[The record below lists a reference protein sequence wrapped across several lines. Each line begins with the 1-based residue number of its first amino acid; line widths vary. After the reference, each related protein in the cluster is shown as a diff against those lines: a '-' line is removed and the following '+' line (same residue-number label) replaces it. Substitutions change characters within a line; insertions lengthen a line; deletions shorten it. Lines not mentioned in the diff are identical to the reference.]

1 MSKKNNNFFEEQIEK
16 IILAIVG
23 LVCVML
29 LIFRVLISP
38 NLVNYEDRKF
48 APGDIDNYILSEQ
61 AEDLKDK
68 LNRKPEP
75 KKPYEPNVGNFIA
88 LVDSAIS
95 DIDVSLSWP
104 LPPPVSLDISVKRA
118 YSIPQIP
125 DVNEISVEHIRAVA
139 YVPTEEVDE
148 ENVYDEAEN
157 EPNDVDFVTVEAKFD
172 VAGLIENFYE
182 SFAGEDV
189 QEEWCDPCLAE
200 PVFAAVQ
207 LQRQERLSDGSWSDW
222 QIVPRSKI
230 DARRSMFEVIEEV
243 EKLPPGGVKVRLLRF
258 NDKQVTMDLLQP
270 EAYKIA
276 SAKEEWFPPSL
287 HKEFVKNREKEK
299 TVEKREALAAVK
311 EEKEKERQKARAER
325 SRTQKTKPPTG
336 GGMEE
341 AFIEMGDPFSA
352 TVSAKKTPTKRRRSN
367 ERSSEKERP
376 TKNKGVLE
384 PTDDVY
390 DKFEKIL
397 ITKETDFAK
406 MREPLLF
413 WAYDDTVEPKK
424 SYRYKIRLG
433 VFNPIA
439 GTEQFSEQYKHFKNK
454 VILWSKFSDTTETVE
469 IPGMLYFFPREIQ
482 EAAKIV
488 TVQVSRYVLDYWYS
502 KDFYVKQGEVIGK
515 VVETEIGQTEDEI
528 TVPEAID
535 YSTGAV
541 LVDIVPVNDWS
552 GGKNMRPRYY
562 FDMLYTFE
570 GTDIKH
576 IPIKQKYWTKE
587 LQLKINE
594 IKKAEKEP
602 REPFRDW
609 DSSPV
614 QRRRDTTRPGGDES
628 DGMEYWMMDDGI

>member
-23 LVCVML
+23 LVCVLL

-95 DIDVSLSWP
+95 DIDVSLDWP
-104 LPPPVSLDISVKRA
+104 LPPPVSSDINVKRA
-118 YSIPQIP
+118 YRIPQIP
-125 DVNEISVEHIRAVA
+125 DVNEVSVEHIRAVA

-189 QEEWCDPCLAE
+189 QEEWRDPCLAE
-200 PVFAAVQ
+200 SVFSAVL
-207 LQRQERLSDGSWSDW
+207 LQRQERLSYGSWGAW

-325 SRTQKTKPPTG
+325 SGTQKTKPPTG

-454 VILWSKFSDTTETVE
+454 VILWSKFSDTTETVRSE
-469 IPGMLYFFPREIQ
+469 ERRVGKECR
-482 EAAKIV
+482 
-488 TVQVSRYVLDYWYS
+488 SR
-502 KDFYVKQGEVIGK
+502 
-515 VVETEIGQTEDEI
+515 
-528 TVPEAID
+528 
-535 YSTGAV
+535 
-541 LVDIVPVNDWS
+541 WS
-552 GGKNMRPRYY
+552 PY
-562 FDMLYTFE
+562 
-570 GTDIKH
+570 H
-576 IPIKQKYWTKE
+576 
-587 LQLKINE
+587 
-594 IKKAEKEP
+594 
-602 REPFRDW
+602 
-609 DSSPV
+609 
-614 QRRRDTTRPGGDES
+614 
-628 DGMEYWMMDDGI
+628 